1 MGDTVKILSNVQL
14 QKPFVL
20 PRKAVRTK
28 DRRFTSLTPAT
39 SERVINQP
47 AIKYRLTDIHHRMMQ
62 HSFMEARCR
71 DHSFLWIADDEL
83 MKSPEWNCAIADLR
97 NHRCCPD
104 IKLFRKLSD
113 IWLQQQ
119 QNAYAALERQF
130 NDWQSQRHLLAQRLD
145 TLKARFQTQA
155 LASETDSTV
164 FNNADLARATEL
176 ADQIERELRI
186 GEAQQALRSDPADS
200 LLSREVTST
209 DDVEA
214 EVDGI
219 LGDRVTDN

>member
-1 MGDTVKILSNVQL
+1 MVDTVKILPDVEF

-62 HSFMEARCR
+62 HSFMEVRCR
-71 DHSFLWIADDEL
+71 DHSFLWIADGEL

-97 NHRCCPD
+97 NHGCCPG
-104 IKLFRKLSD
+104 IQVFRKLPD
-113 IWLQQQ
+113 IRLQQQ

-130 NDWQSQRHLLAQRLD
+130 NDWQSQRQLLD
-145 TLKARFQTQA
+145 TLKARYQAQA
-155 LASETDSTV
+155 LASETDTTV

-186 GEAQQALRSDPADS
+186 VEAQQALRSDPADS
-200 LLSREVTST
+200 LLSREATST